1 VAALASG
8 LEIRNPLRNRQE
20 KNEFYFQSRRKNFL
34 DSGIEARVSKRKERN
49 SVFAKIFVRAEPPCI
64 RSRRNE
70 LIWLLDSE
78 RHLRVDPISLCA
90 QFPASRSE
98 RETLGKLQMQPTYS
112 DIVRRFSLCIVRL
125 NRPIIR
131 RILFIGLLACFLCAP
146 HGRAADE
153 LVPPFGFRWND
164 SMARVEAVLHGAK
177 AKITSR
183 EKKENREVWTVEGL
197 IHPGLKRTVF
207 TFKERALV
215 AVELQ
220 YEYPD
225 WSIERYNQRMG
236 EIRKYFDEKYGTGK
250 LVSRSRD
257 HDTDVIQTLV
267 GYQWMVGATM
277 LELFYFSAQHDNL
290 LYRTIS
296 VDYKAL

>member
-1 VAALASG
+1 MQSTPVQFTNSPATSVA
-8 LEIRNPLRNRQE
+8 N
-20 KNEFYFQSRRKNFL
+20 
-34 DSGIEARVSKRKERN
+34 SKRT
-49 SVFAKIFVRAEPPCI
+49 AM
-64 RSRRNE
+64 
-70 LIWLLDSE
+70 
-78 RHLRVDPISLCA
+78 LRIGLAAV
-90 QFPASRSE
+90 
-98 RETLGKLQMQPTYS
+98 
-112 DIVRRFSLCIVRL
+112 
-125 NRPIIR
+125 
-131 RILFIGLLACFLCAP
+131 ILFFLFVPLAR
-146 HGRAADE
+146 GADE

-183 EKKENREVWTVEGL
+183 EKKQNREVWTVEGL
-197 IHPGLKRTVF
+197 IHPGLKRTLF
-207 TFKERALV
+207 TFKQRSLV

-250 LVSRSRD
+250 LVSRARD
-257 HDTDVIQTLV
+257 NDTEVIQTLV
-267 GYQWMVGATM
+267 GYQWLVGATM

-290 LYRTIS
+290 VYRTIT

>member
-1 VAALASG
+1 MQATDTDTTG
-8 LEIRNPLRNRQE
+8 
-20 KNEFYFQSRRKNFL
+20 
-34 DSGIEARVSKRKERN
+34 RVSMCVTRPN
-49 SVFAKIFVRAEPPCI
+49 QPMI
-64 RSRRNE
+64 R
-70 LIWLLDSE
+70 
-78 RHLRVDPISLCA
+78 
-90 QFPASRSE
+90 QFF
-98 RETLGKLQMQPTYS
+98 L
-112 DIVRRFSLCIVRL
+112 
-125 NRPIIR
+125 
-131 RILFIGLLACFLCAP
+131 IGLIVSLILSAQHA
-146 HGRAADE
+146 RAADE

-177 AKITSR
+177 AKLVSR

-257 HDTDVIQTLV
+257 HDTEVIQTLV
-267 GYQWMVGATM
+267 GYQWMVGTTM
-277 LELFYFSAQHDNL
+277 LELFYFSAQRDPFPPF
-290 LYRTIS
+290 RVIS

>member
-1 VAALASG
+1 
-8 LEIRNPLRNRQE
+8 
-20 KNEFYFQSRRKNFL
+20 
-34 DSGIEARVSKRKERN
+34 
-49 SVFAKIFVRAEPPCI
+49 VRAI
-64 RSRRNE
+64 SR
-70 LIWLLDSE
+70 LWE
-78 RHLRVDPISLCA
+78 R
-90 QFPASRSE
+90 
-98 RETLGKLQMQPTYS
+98 RETLSELQMQATNT
-112 DIVRRFSLCIVRL
+112 DITGRVSMCTAHW
-125 NRPIIR
+125 NRPRIR
-131 RILFIGLLACFLCAP
+131 RILLIALIACSLCAP
-146 HGRAADE
+146 HAHGADE

-177 AKITSR
+177 AKIASR

-207 TFKERALV
+207 TFKARALV

-257 HDTDVIQTLV
+257 HDTEVIQTLV
-267 GYQWMVGATM
+267 GYQWMVGTTM

-290 LYRTIS
+290 VYRTIS

>member
-1 VAALASG
+1 LTELACA
-8 LEIRNPLRNRQE
+8 RNFPL
-20 KNEFYFQSRRKNFL
+20 L
-34 DSGIEARVSKRKERN
+34 G
-49 SVFAKIFVRAEPPCI
+49 AECQ
-64 RSRRNE
+64 RS
-70 LIWLLDSE
+70 
-78 RHLRVDPISLCA
+78 A
-90 QFPASRSE
+90 
-98 RETLGKLQMQPTYS
+98 KLQMLRTNT
-112 DIVRRFSLCIVRL
+112 DIMGRLSLCIAHWK
-125 NRPIIR
+125 RPTFR
-131 RILFIGLLACFLCAP
+131 RIVLAALLAFFALMQQA
-146 HGRAADE
+146 RAADE

-164 SMARVEAVLHGAK
+164 SMARVEAVLHGAR
-177 AKITSR
+177 AKIASR

-225 WSIERYNQRMG
+225 WTIERYNQRMG
-236 EIRKYFDEKYGTGK
+236 EIRKYFDEKYGIGK

-267 GYQWMVGATM
+267 GYQWMVGTTM
-277 LELFYFSAQHDNL
+277 LELYYFSAQHDNL

-296 VDYKAL
+296 VDYKTL

>member
-1 VAALASG
+1 V
-8 LEIRNPLRNRQE
+8 
-20 KNEFYFQSRRKNFL
+20 
-34 DSGIEARVSKRKERN
+34 
-49 SVFAKIFVRAEPPCI
+49 
-64 RSRRNE
+64 
-70 LIWLLDSE
+70 
-78 RHLRVDPISLCA
+78 CA
-90 QFPASRSE
+90 QFPAPGSGGV
-98 RETLGKLQMQPTYS
+98 TLNELQMQAT
-112 DIVRRFSLCIVRL
+112 DIDITRRLS
-125 NRPIIR
+125 R
-131 RILFIGLLACFLCAP
+131 RIARWNRLMIRQILLVGLTASFLFSAP
-146 HGRAADE
+146 EIRAADE

-215 AVELQ
+215 GVELQ

-267 GYQWMVGATM
+267 GYQWMVGTTM

-290 LYRTIS
+290 VYRTIS

>member
-1 VAALASG
+1 MQAINTDIMRRLSTRIARS
-8 LEIRNPLRNRQE
+8 NR
-20 KNEFYFQSRRKNFL
+20 
-34 DSGIEARVSKRKERN
+34 A
-49 SVFAKIFVRAEPPCI
+49 
-64 RSRRNE
+64 
-70 LIWLLDSE
+70 
-78 RHLRVDPISLCA
+78 
-90 QFPASRSE
+90 
-98 RETLGKLQMQPTYS
+98 
-112 DIVRRFSLCIVRL
+112 
-125 NRPIIR
+125 IIR
-131 RILFIGLLACFLCAP
+131 RFFMLGLIVHFAFFPANA
-146 HGRAADE
+146 RAVDE

-177 AKITSR
+177 AKIISR
-183 EKKENREVWTVEGL
+183 GKKENRDVWTVEGL
-197 IHPGLKRTVF
+197 VHPGLKRTVF

-267 GYQWMVGATM
+267 GYQWMVGTTM

-290 LYRTIS
+290 VYRTIS
-296 VDYKAL
+296 VTYKAL

>member
-1 VAALASG
+1 M
-8 LEIRNPLRNRQE
+8 IRQ
-20 KNEFYFQSRRKNFL
+20 FL
-34 DSGIEARVSKRKERN
+34 
-49 SVFAKIFVRAEPPCI
+49 
-64 RSRRNE
+64 
-70 LIWLLDSE
+70 L
-78 RHLRVDPISLCA
+78 
-90 QFPASRSE
+90 
-98 RETLGKLQMQPTYS
+98 
-112 DIVRRFSLCIVRL
+112 
-125 NRPIIR
+125 
-131 RILFIGLLACFLCAP
+131 IGLIAFVVLCEQ
-146 HGRAADE
+146 HVCAADE

-164 SMARVEAVLHGAK
+164 SMARVEAVLHSAK
-177 AKITSR
+177 AKLVSR

-207 TFKERALV
+207 TFKERALM

-257 HDTDVIQTLV
+257 HDTEVIQTLV
-267 GYQWMVGATM
+267 GYQWMVGTTM
-277 LELFYFSAQHDNL
+277 LELFYFSAEHDNL
-290 LYRTIS
+290 VYRTIS